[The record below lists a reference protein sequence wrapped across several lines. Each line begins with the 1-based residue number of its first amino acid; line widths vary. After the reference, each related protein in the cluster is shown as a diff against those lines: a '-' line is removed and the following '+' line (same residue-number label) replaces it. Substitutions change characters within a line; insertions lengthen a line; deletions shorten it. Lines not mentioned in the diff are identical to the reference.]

1 LVLAAPTRDFIDNRS
16 TFRVPDSIIKVGY
29 GLMEQDLAKM
39 DSALSYKDIDALV
52 SRLETLG
59 IGPYLFH
66 FPSHFLQKDVD
77 TIRLKLTPWCD
88 STKIQSYETELS
100 LPWVQ

>member
-1 LVLAAPTRDFIDNRS
+1 LLQLLDSVTIKKDTIRNALNQYLVLAAPTRDFIDNRS

-52 SRLETLG
+52 SRLETLA
-59 IGPYLFH
+59 
-66 FPSHFLQKDVD
+66 
-77 TIRLKLTPWCD
+77 
-88 STKIQSYETELS
+88 
-100 LPWVQ
+100 